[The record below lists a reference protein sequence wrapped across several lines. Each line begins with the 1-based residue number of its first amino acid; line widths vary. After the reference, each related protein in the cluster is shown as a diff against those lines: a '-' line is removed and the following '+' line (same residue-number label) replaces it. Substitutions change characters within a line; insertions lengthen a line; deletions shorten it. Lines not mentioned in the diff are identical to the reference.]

1 MSSATSTSTGGS
13 RTARTQP
20 DPGLHPWQFFVLLS
34 LAAATAAVLVSRQPT
49 PEHLVLISL
58 AIGAAGCTGYAA
70 YRMLSPLF
78 APERRRAA
86 ETMGHRT
93 RAALEREKMLTL
105 RSIKELEFDRA
116 MGKIAQKDFDEM
128 SARLRARALTLM
140 SQLEAGEVG
149 STSLQARPGNE
160 AKASYHREDEA
171 KASYHRKAEAKASDH
186 RCACGTTNDNDARF
200 CKRCGAK
207 LAAALLLAL
216 FIPTLVGAQGPQ
228 MPDPKQMSGV
238 PLPSG
243 DLPAGTVS
251 VRLVKG
257 GPGNNLPGQTVEL
270 IVAGRAR
277 TEKTDQNGRAQFSSI
292 APGAEVKARAVVAA
306 ETLESQTFP
315 MPSSG
320 GIRLMLVATDPE
332 AERVA
337 EESAK
342 LAAGPAQPGTV
353 IIGGDSRF
361 VIEQAEDALTVYYLL
376 TLRNSARTPV
386 MPSTPLVFDL
396 PTGAAGATILEG
408 STPNARVAGARV
420 TVTGPFPP
428 GATTVQ
434 VAFNLPHGGG
444 SVTFAQPL
452 PATLEQVLVIA
463 EKSADLRLTSPQTPN
478 QRETPA
484 DGRIYIVASGPAIG
498 TGGALQLTIDGLPG
512 HAKWPRYLALA
523 MAGAILFA
531 GAWGAWTAPARI
543 AD

>member
-1 MSSATSTSTGGS
+1 MSRCRAGRFSPQQSL
-13 RTARTQP
+13 Q
-20 DPGLHPWQFFVLLS
+20 PWQFFVLLS
-34 LAAATAAVLVSRQPT
+34 LAAATAAVLVAKQPT
-49 PEHLVLISL
+49 PEHLILISL

-70 YRMLSPLF
+70 HRMLSPLF
-78 APERRRAA
+78 APERRRAV
-86 ETMGHRT
+86 ETMGQRT
-93 RAALEREKMLTL
+93 RAALEREKLLTL

-116 MGKIAQKDFDEM
+116 MGKVAQKDFDEM
-128 SARLRARALTLM
+128 GARLRARALALM
-140 SQLEAGEVG
+140 SQLEAG
-149 STSLQARPGNE
+149 STGPPPSRE
-160 AKASYHREDEA
+160 ASADEA
-171 KASYHRKAEAKASDH
+171 KASHH
-186 RCACGTTNDNDARF
+186 PQCRCGAVNDKDARF
-200 CKRCGAK
+200 CKHCGAK

-216 FIPTLVGAQGPQ
+216 FIPTLVGAQGLQ

-257 GPGNNLPGQTVEL
+257 GPGKNLPGQTVEL
-270 IVAGRAR
+270 IVGGRAR
-277 TEKTDQNGRAQFSSI
+277 TGKTDENGRAQFASI
-292 APGAEVKARAVVAA
+292 APGAEVKARAVVAG

-332 AERVA
+332 AERAA

-342 LAAGPAQPGTV
+342 LAAGPAQSGTV
-353 IIGGDSRF
+353 IIGSDSRF
-361 VIEQAEDALTVYYLL
+361 VIEQAEDALTMYYLL
-376 TLRNSARTPV
+376 TLRNSARAPV
-386 MPSTPLVFDL
+386 MPATPLVFDL

-428 GATTVQ
+428 GPTTVQ
-434 VAFNLPHGGG
+434 VAFNLPHDGG
-444 SVTFAQPL
+444 SITFAQPL
-452 PATLEQVLVIA
+452 PVTLEQVLVIA
-463 EKSADLRLTSPQTPN
+463 EKSADLRLTSAQTPN
-478 QRETPA
+478 LRETAA
-484 DGRIYIVASGPAIG
+484 DGRTYIVASGPAIG
-498 TGGALQLTIDGLPG
+498 TGGALQVTIDGLPG
-512 HAKWPRYLALA
+512 HTKWPHYLALA

>member
-1 MSSATSTSTGGS
+1 VGPQTDQSL
-13 RTARTQP
+13 Q
-20 DPGLHPWQFFVLLS
+20 PWQFFVLLS
-34 LAAATAAVLVSRQPT
+34 LAAATAAVLVSQRPT
-49 PEHLVLISL
+49 PEHLILISL

-78 APERRRAA
+78 APERRRSG
-86 ETMGHRT
+86 ESMGHRT

-128 SARLRARALTLM
+128 GARLRARALALM
-140 SQLEAGEVG
+140 QQLEAG
-149 STSLQARPGNE
+149 STNLEARPG
-160 AKASYHREDEA
+160 DEA
-171 KASYHRKAEAKASDH
+171 KASYIAK
-186 RCACGTTNDNDARF
+186 CACGTANDKDARF
-200 CKRCGAK
+200 CKHCGAR
-207 LAAALLLAL
+207 LAAMLLLAL
-216 FIPTLVGAQGPQ
+216 LVPAVVVAQGLQ
-228 MPDPKQMSGV
+228 MPDPKQRSGV

-257 GPGNNLPGQTVEL
+257 GPGNNLPGQTIEL
-270 IVAGRAR
+270 IVAGNAR
-277 TEKTDQNGRAQFSSI
+277 TGKTDENGRAQFSSI
-292 APGAEVKARAVVAA
+292 APGVEVQARAVVAE
-306 ETLESQTFP
+306 ETLVSQRFA

-320 GIRLMLVATDPE
+320 GIRVMLVATDPQ
-332 AERVA
+332 AAQRA

-342 LAAGPAQPGTV
+342 LAASPPQPGTV
-353 IIGGDSRF
+353 VIGSDSRF

-386 MPSTPLVFDL
+386 MPPAPLVFDL

-428 GATTVQ
+428 GPTTVQ
-434 VAFNLPHGGG
+434 VAFNLPHDGG
-444 SVTFAQPL
+444 SITFAQSL

-463 EKSADLRLTSPQTPN
+463 EKSGGLRLTSAQTPE
-478 QRETPA
+478 QRETVA
-484 DGRIYIVASGPAIG
+484 DGRTYVVASGPTIG

-512 HAKWPRYLALA
+512 HAKWPRYIALALA
-523 MAGAILFA
+523 GLVLFA
-531 GAWGAWTAPARI
+531 GAWGAWTAPTRI